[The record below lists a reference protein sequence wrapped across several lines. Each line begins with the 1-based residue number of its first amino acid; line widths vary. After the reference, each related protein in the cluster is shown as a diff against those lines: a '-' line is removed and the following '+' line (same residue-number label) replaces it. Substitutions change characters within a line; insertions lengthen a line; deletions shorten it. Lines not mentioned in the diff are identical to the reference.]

1 MLGDFF
7 SSILRQVPDFIYAII
22 LLVIACFAA
31 KFVKSLVYKLAK
43 AVDAEKLLNK
53 IGIKN
58 VVTDS
63 SVDFVAKLAYFVTF
77 LLFLPGVLDKLGMQS
92 VSAPITNMVDS
103 FLAFIPRLVSAGLI
117 VAIGVFVARIV
128 KDLLI
133 PVLKTVKVDT
143 LQEKAGIRAGEGTS
157 FSHIIA
163 NVVYGVILLV
173 VLTAGLEKLGI
184 SAISDPA
191 NEIVATI
198 LDMIPNVL
206 GGIVIVAVG
215 VFIAKLVAKLLE
227 NLLAGVGADSFL
239 EKVTGNTNKKL
250 SISKI
255 VSAVVK
261 YVIVI
266 IFLVQGINV
275 LGLGLLTAIGTS
287 IIAYLPVVLS
297 AVIILAIGLF
307 AANTAGAAIENKFPK
322 AKAAALIAK
331 VAIYVVTAFICLN
344 QLGVAIAIVETTFIL
359 VIAALCVAFA
369 VAFGIGGRTFAA
381 NTLEKLEK
389 KIDNNDK

>member
-43 AVDAEKLLNK
+43 AVDVEKLLNK

-133 PVLKTVKVDT
+133 PVLKTLKVDM
-143 LQEKAGIRAGEGTS
+143 LQEKAGIRAGESTS
-157 FSHIIA
+157 FSYIIA

-173 VLTAGLEKLGI
+173 VITAGLEKLGI

-239 EKVTGNTNKKL
+239 EKVTGNTSKKL
-250 SISKI
+250 SISKL

-307 AANTAGAAIENKFPK
+307 AANTAGSAIENKFPK

-331 VAIYVVTAFICLN
+331 VAIYVITAFICLN